1 MNGKDDATPHEAIRG
16 WINQIL
22 EIKGWNPNRLAKEAH
37 VSPSTISRA
46 LNDER
51 FVLTTKTI
59 EKIKKTVNEHV
70 DDKFRNRLMSVIGFE
85 ILKEPELEKI
95 EKPGAMKLITS
106 LFSDNEIVTYIYRGI
121 DLALC
126 GILPGDIVAI
136 DQSEFGSLCKRT
148 DIALASVRS
157 TDGTRH
163 STILRY
169 FDPPYLLTKNL
180 FAPVDSKPL
189 PVDGETVSIIGRAVG
204 VVRNFPK

>member
-1 MNGKDDATPHEAIRG
+1 MIDAENATPHEAIRG

-22 EIKGWNPNRLAKEAH
+22 EIKGWNPNRLAKEAG

-59 EKIKKTVNEHV
+59 EKIKKTVNEHA

-85 ILKEPELEKI
+85 ILKEPELEEI
-95 EKPGAMKLITS
+95 EKSQATKLITS
-106 LFSDNEIVTYIYRGI
+106 FSDHQMIRLYAYRGI

-126 GILPGDIVAI
+126 GILPGDMIFV

-148 DIALASVRS
+148 DIALATIRS
-157 TDGTRH
+157 ADGARQNN
-163 STILRY
+163 ILRY

-180 FAPVDSKPL
+180 FAQVDSKPL
-189 PVDGETVSIIGRAVG
+189 PVDGDTVSIIGRVVG
-204 VVRNFPK
+204 VLRNFPK